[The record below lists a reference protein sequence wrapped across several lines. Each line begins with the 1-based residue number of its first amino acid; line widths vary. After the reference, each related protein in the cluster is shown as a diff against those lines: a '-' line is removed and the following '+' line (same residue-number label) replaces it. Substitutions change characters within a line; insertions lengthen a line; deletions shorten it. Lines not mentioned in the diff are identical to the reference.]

1 MPDMDRRAVVRS
13 ATWAVP
19 VVAVAAAAPAFATSG
34 SNLST
39 STIGPIVTVGSGSNR
54 FTNVTVTII
63 NSGTGPT
70 TALRATIA
78 LERDVRPQDQVAPVG
93 WTVSYD
99 PATWTLTYTS
109 ATQLAAGA
117 TRAVIVTI
125 RPGNNSAL
133 GAVVALDPGGG
144 GLGRTFPRVIL

>member
-1 MPDMDRRAVVRS
+1 MPGLDRRAVVRS

-39 STIGPIVTVGSGSNR
+39 STIGPITSIGNGANRVVT
-54 FTNVTVTII
+54 VTVTII

-78 LERDVRPQDQVAPVG
+78 LEREVNAGDQIAPLG
-93 WTVSYD
+93 WSVSYD
-99 PATWTLTYTS
+99 PATTTLTYTA

-117 TRAVIVTI
+117 ARVVVFSI
-125 RPGNNSAL
+125 RPGNSSDL